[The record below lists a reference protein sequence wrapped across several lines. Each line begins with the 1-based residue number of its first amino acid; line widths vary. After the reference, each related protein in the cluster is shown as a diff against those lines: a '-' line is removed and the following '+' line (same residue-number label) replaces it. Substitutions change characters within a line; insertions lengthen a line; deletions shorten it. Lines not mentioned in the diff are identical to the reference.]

1 MGSTV
6 IEVMMAVMLITIIT
20 FGALFYYGAA
30 LEQSQ
35 RNSEKDGS
43 ETSHQTPNIDRP
55 APRHSSS
62 GSISNL
68 ESF

>member
-20 FGALFYYGAA
+20 FGALFYYGVA

-35 RNSEKDGS
+35 RNREKNGS
-43 ETSHQTPNIDRP
+43 ETRHQTPSIDRP